1 MIPMMLMMK
10 AQLTMKVKMLKR
22 QVEVSRFSKSL
33 AMTIIIQFCNADED
47 AVEQNLES
55 NLKFRYFKNIH
66 L

>member
-33 AMTIIIQFCNADED
+33 AMTIIMQFCNADED
-47 AVEQNLES
+47 VVEQNLES
-55 NLKFRYFKNIH
+55 KQLSPEVQVF
-66 L
+66 

>member
-33 AMTIIIQFCNADED
+33 AMIIIIQFCNADGD

-55 NLKFRYFKNIH
+55 KQLSPEVQVF
-66 L
+66 

>member
-33 AMTIIIQFCNADED
+33 AMTIIIQFCNAYED

-55 NLKFRYFKNIH
+55 KQLSPEVQVF
-66 L
+66 

>member
-10 AQLTMKVKMLKR
+10 AQLTMKVKMLKQ

-33 AMTIIIQFCNADED
+33 AMTIIIQFCKADED

-55 NLKFRYFKNIH
+55 KQLSPEVQVFVF
-66 L
+66 

>member
-47 AVEQNLES
+47 AVEQNLKS
-55 NLKFRYFKNIH
+55 KQLSPQVQVF
-66 L
+66 